1 MIKHLIIITTTV
13 VTADKITEHIILVHT
28 SFQHMTHHSDI
39 YNSFRKNF

>member
-13 VTADKITEHIILVHT
+13 VTADKITEHILVHT
-28 SFQHMTHHSDI
+28 SFQHMTHHSDM